1 MKHAVVTGAAS
12 GIGLDCCG
20 DLVAR
25 GWRVFALDK
34 SKENLAIA
42 SASFALAGERFVA
55 IACDV
60 TDSGS
65 VASAFATIAQATPSL
80 DALVCSAGIF
90 RTGPLLEM
98 AEQDFDDL
106 FAVNT
111 KGAWLSARAALPL
124 LERAARPDAPA
135 RIVFVASIAAI
146 RPKVGGGAYAASKAA
161 LAQMTRVL
169 SVEMARKAILVNAI
183 APATVDTPMTRAL
196 NAKAATSGYKVSGIS
211 PLGRVAMPADVTA
224 VIRFLLSSDANYLA
238 GAILPIDGGTSAA
251 FDPR

>member
-12 GIGLDCCG
+12 GIGLDCCA
-20 DLVAR
+20 DLLER
-25 GWRVFALDK
+25 GWRVFALDL
-34 SKENLAIA
+34 SGENLAAA
-42 SASFALAGERFVA
+42 SGRFAAAGERFVPLECNVA
-55 IACDV
+55 
-60 TDSGS
+60 DSAS
-65 VASAFATIAQATPSL
+65 VAAAFARIAAASASV

-90 RTGPLLEM
+90 RTGPLLAM
-98 AEQDFDDL
+98 AEADFDAL

-111 KGAWLSARAALPL
+111 KGAWLAARAALPL
-124 LERAARPDAPA
+124 LERAARPEAPA
-135 RIVFVASIAAI
+135 RIVFVASIAAL

-161 LAQMTRVL
+161 LAQLTRVL
-169 SVEMARKAILVNAI
+169 AVEMAKKSILVNAI

-196 NAKAATSGYKVSGIS
+196 SRDKDYRLSGVS
-211 PLGRVAMPADVTA
+211 PLGRVALPADVTA